1 MSNKTSKKSKKKKYS
16 TRIEKNKNIYY
27 KNDISVDK
35 KDNKKQLLVLILVV
49 SIVLN
54 SVLLLVINNKNNS
67 INKLNDNLESEK
79 NNYKEEIESIK
90 DNYTNYL
97 FLGDSITE
105 YYDLDKYFPDMPVVN
120 SGVAGDTTDD
130 ILNDMKGRVYDYN
143 PSKVF
148 LLIGT
153 NDLLENKTNEEIVDN
168 IKRIVEEIRNQKSA
182 VSLYL
187 ESIYPINRNT
197 DKKLYMVGKR
207 QNSDIIE
214 INGMLEAFCKDSGI
228 EYINT
233 YDKLLDGD
241 GNLDK
246 QYTKDGLHLSEKG
259 YAVVTDVLS
268 QYLENN

>member
-153 NDLLENKTNEEIVDN
+153 NDLRDEKSVDEVVDN
-168 IKRIVEEIRNQKSA
+168 IKKIIENIETNKKDAEI
-182 VSLYL
+182 YL
-187 ESIYPINRNT
+187 ESIYPVNE
-197 DKKLYMVGKR
+197 
-207 QNSDIIE
+207 E
-214 INGMLEAFCKDSGI
+214 INEKVVELRNNPDINEINDKI
-228 EYINT
+228 EKYAEERNITCIDLHEKLIN
-233 YDKLLDGD
+233 DEGLLDR
-241 GNLDK
+241 K
-246 QYTKDGLHLSEKG
+246 YTKDGLHLNEEG
-259 YAVVTDVLS
+259 YEVVTEELMK
-268 QYLENN
+268 YLK